1 MNAQPQ
7 AQQAPAAINQ
17 SGIAMGNMGPLT
29 QQTQQPAP
37 APQGMQGLDPKL
49 VAAMMAQFAKQK
61 EAEMNQRQMALQAP
75 QPQGTVVD
83 QLLAQAHAP
92 QAAGP
97 AGIQQLMG
105 AQRGN
110 APQPHAQGIDA
121 APAPQHFKEGG
132 IVGFAEGGKAEEDD
146 TAGGYYPR
154 TGREGQR
161 SFGED
166 FADAISASFGRAKED
181 AKRIFKKKQ
190 DSMDLPPR
198 AAMEND
204 PRRLDTAATWTG
216 TVLSPQQLAAMKA
229 SNDPEAVAAAEAYE
243 RWAAQNPEQ
252 ANAPSAAQGQGTP
265 GGITAALPQPAP
277 QYDAPSAAPRPQ
289 TPDYSALMA
298 ANNRQLGMDPAKERE
313 NEAARYR
320 KEVGAPDTSA
330 TDAMLADYAERK
342 KRLAPRDGI
351 FDLLREY
358 AKAPGQNWWQTGT
371 AGGQSLADLNEKLA
385 EQRDA
390 LSDKGFA
397 AMQAKA
403 NVGRDFNKEAYGAG
417 LKGQDLANAQLD
429 KGVTAG
435 TAMRNTDVTA
445 GASMYHADQQLRAA
459 KMQAEKAAAAG
470 DKNAEREALAEIKAT
485 MTADQAFLASVQKK
499 GFEATEVDKEDARRA
514 ARRIQ
519 EASAYLHAKRVPG
532 AAVTAPVTT
541 GGAQFVSPPPAGT
554 VRP

>member
-49 VAAMMAQFAKQK
+49 VAAMMAQYAKQK
-61 EAEMNQRQMALQAP
+61 VAEENQRQMALQAP

-83 QLLAQAHAP
+83 QLLAQAHQP

-97 AGIQQLMG
+97 AGIQQLMQG
-105 AQRGN
+105 QRGN
-110 APQPHAQGIDA
+110 VPQPQAQGIDA
-121 APAPQHFKEGG
+121 APTPQHFKEGG
-132 IVGFAEGGKAEEDD
+132 IVGFAGGGLPKGDVVVGPEMFAGDAMRGVGAKDRDSADTSEQSPFEALIEKLGIKKALKAVAERHAEM
-146 TAGGYYPR
+146 
-154 TGREGQR
+154 TG
-161 SFGED
+161 S
-166 FADAISASFGRAKED
+166 DAPVPAIV
-181 AKRIFKKKQ
+181 
-190 DSMDLPPR
+190 
-198 AAMEND
+198 AAAQTPNIKA
-204 PRRLDTAATWTG
+204 PQVAVPAAERTWTG
-216 TVLSPQQLAAMKA
+216 RAAPPA
-229 SNDPEAVAAAEAYE
+229 P
-243 RWAAQNPEQ
+243 
-252 ANAPSAAQGQGTP
+252 APSPAAPPTYNPAPQNQGTP

-277 QYDAPSAAPRPQ
+277 RPDTAPAPELQRPPAQ
-289 TPDYSALMA
+289 DYSALMA
-298 ANNRQLGMDPAKERE
+298 ANKRQLSTDPAKERD

-351 FDLLREY
+351 MDLLREY

-390 LSDKGFA
+390 ISDKGFA

-403 NVGRDFNKEAYGAG
+403 NAGRDFNKDAYGAG
-417 LKGQDLANAQLD
+417 LKGQEVGNAQLD

-435 TAMRNTDVTA
+435 TSMRNIDVTA
-445 GASMYHADQQLRAA
+445 GASMYHADQQFRAA

-470 DKNAEREALAEIKAT
+470 DKAAEREALAEIKAT
-485 MTADQAFLASVQKK
+485 MAADQAFLAGVQKK

-519 EASAYLHAKRVPG
+519 EASAYLHARRVPG
-532 AAVTAPVTT
+532 AAVTAPVASS
-541 GGAQFVSPPPAGT
+541 GAQFVAPPPAGT